1 MLSPFCLSVYY
12 YYYRKVYHGAAFSQG
27 FKHPSGFA
35 YVDQPEEPKRLP
47 SHWGAWSPGESLTK
61 RTGRSTREQQR
72 SNRGGTNP
80 QILQTFPCA
89 SSGSPQGSKHPSG
102 SAHVDQLG
110 KKNSGAGRRS
120 QKNRKN
126 RKNREKPTKN
136 RKISI
141 QPTSRTGKTGKKYP
155 GPAGRRLV
163 PGGYFPVFPIRLVGR
178 IGYFPVLPGFFH
190 VFPVFPVFFLLIRP
204 APVFFRPG
212 RSTYAKPLGCL
223 EPWGEP
229 HEAHGKV
236 CQVWGLVPPLLLL
249 CCSPVA
255 PLLLLCCSSVAPLL
269 LPCCSP
275 VAPLLLLCCS
285 SVAPLLLPCCSACCS
300 PVAPLVAPLLL
311 ACCSPRLILQQDP
324 TDGVQWRQSSLVQ
337 IGRMAVPPG
346 AEEEKIPGPAG

>member
-1 MLSPFCLSVYY
+1 MGST
-12 YYYRKVYHGAAFSQG
+12 
-27 FKHPSGFA
+27 
-35 YVDQPEEPKRLP
+35 
-47 SHWGAWSPGESLTK
+47 SLTGSSL
-61 RTGRSTREQQR
+61 RTG
-72 SNRGGTNP
+72 G
-80 QILQTFPCA
+80 PCCCLC
-89 SSGSPQGSKHPSG
+89 SICGS
-102 SAHVDQLG
+102 
-110 KKNSGAGRRS
+110 
-120 QKNRKN
+120 
-126 RKNREKPTKN
+126 
-136 RKISI
+136 
-141 QPTSRTGKTGKKYP
+141 
-155 GPAGRRLV
+155 V
-163 PGGYFPVFPIRLVGR
+163 PGGGWWWSWVLDSVGYTFTHLCLLPAEKLILQWMIFMIRIIVHD
-178 IGYFPVLPGFFH
+178 FCDF
-190 VFPVFPVFFLLIRP
+190 
-204 APVFFRPG
+204 VFFRSSPFFYFLTWA
-212 RSTYAKPLGCL
+212 STLKPWVFVRYGCFLFCVPRPILPARAPVKKQKGLQWGGLFAGFQAPQWLRICRPAGGAKKTNKPLGCL

-337 IGRMAVPPG
+337 IGRMAVPRG
-346 AEEEKIPGPAG
+346 AEEEKKSGAGRMSPKTGKTGKTGKNQATTGKHLSSPPAGQEKQEKIPGASWRSASPGRVFFLFFLSGWWSG